1 MRVSLTMCP
10 TTSRIRHS
18 AQSEGVSHCSGV
30 SVSRSSKR
38 AWRSWCTSVQTSVP
52 VDMRMFLRSE
62 GSDFRSSGET
72 ERRVPIGEKADV
84 GLDPQGIAIDVDK
97 EVPDPFGVLPG
108 YEHGEQAEDD
118 AHAGGEAQSCHDEVL
133 RNGQEPLVQRL
144 PPLEV
149 FRIGQTQ

>member
-52 VDMRMFLRSE
+52 VDMSMLLPSE

-72 ERRVPIGEKADV
+72 ERRVAIREEADV
-84 GLDPQGIAIDVDK
+84 GLDPQGIAIDVD
-97 EVPDPFGVLPG
+97 EEAPDPFGVLPG
-108 YEHGEQAEDD
+108 DEHRDEAGEDTQAGHDGQRHHDD
-118 AHAGGEAQSCHDEVL
+118 VL
-133 RNGQEPLVQRL
+133 RNGEEPLVQRL